1 MKLAAALLV
10 LSLNLA
16 AQSTGIL
23 KGAITDQSGSAIP
36 GATITAVRDGG
47 QPLTTTS
54 RDDGTYVLAGLPP
67 GTYSVEV
74 TSPGLAQRNPAAVNI
89 SIGTSILN
97 IQMSLVL
104 ERQQITVTDTIAP
117 VVSTDP
123 SQSAGAQVMR
133 SDDLD
138 AISDDPDD
146 LITDLMALA
155 GPAAGLNGGQ
165 IFIDG
170 FTAGD
175 GTLPSKDAIREVRIN
190 QNPFSPE
197 FDTLGT
203 GNIQILTKPGTDLLR
218 GEVFY
223 TDGTSTLNSRN
234 PYATQKAPF
243 ELKDFGGS
251 LSGRFNSKGS
261 FFLNVDKRN
270 IDNGEVINAV
280 TLNPSTLAIVSPFT
294 QVTMSPLRRLYVG
307 ARADYQLTSKHTL
320 MVRYEPNLNT
330 SENAGVGNFTLP
342 SQSYH
347 SALMEHSIQ
356 ATETAAI
363 SNSVINETRFQ
374 FRHQNSSQTP
384 DSTDP
389 SISVANSFN
398 TGGASAGLHDYI
410 HHHYEVQNYT
420 TAVHGAHTLRF
431 GARLRA
437 VSIKDTSQQNFNG
450 MYIFGG
456 AYAPILNAN
465 NQPVVPGVVCNQD
478 APDGAGCATISSIE
492 QYRRTLLFQQM
503 GLTPQEIRSL
513 GGGAGQFLINTGNPV
528 VYVGGADIGVFAGDD
543 WKLKPNLTL
552 SLGVRYETQ
561 ENIRDRSD
569 VAPRLAFAWAPGS
582 PAQNATP
589 RTVIRGGFGM
599 FYDRFSEQNVLIAQ
613 RYDGTNQQQFIL
625 IDPDTYPAIPSLNSL
640 ESSPQTIHTISSSLR
655 APYLIQSSIAVE
667 RQLPKKSTLAV
678 TYTNSHGLHE
688 LLSRNINAPLPG
700 SYTGVAG
707 SGVYPYPNEGPI
719 YEMESAGLYNQNQLV
734 FNLNSRPNTKI
745 SLFAS
750 YSLSYARSDTD
761 GLNTFPANQ
770 YSMAGEYGP
779 AANDVRHRASLGG
792 SITAKWGL
800 QWNPFVI
807 LQSGAPFNIVT
818 SQDIYGDTLLTA
830 RPAFASSPNQ
840 PGVISTPFGL
850 FDPNPSPGEPLV
862 PRNYGRGPG
871 LVIVN
876 LRLARTFHFG
886 EPRSG
891 KTDSP
896 YALTLSISAR
906 NLVNHLNPGP
916 IIGNI
921 NSPLFGQSNQ
931 IAVGSGAY
939 ADSANNRRLE
949 FQARF
954 AF

>member
-1 MKLAAALLV
+1 M
-10 LSLNLA
+10 
-16 AQSTGIL
+16 
-23 KGAITDQSGSAIP
+23 
-36 GATITAVRDGG
+36 
-47 QPLTTTS
+47 
-54 RDDGTYVLAGLPP
+54 
-67 GTYSVEV
+67 
-74 TSPGLAQRNPAAVNI
+74 
-89 SIGTSILN
+89 
-97 IQMSLVL
+97 
-104 ERQQITVTDTIAP
+104 
-117 VVSTDP
+117 
-123 SQSAGAQVMR
+123 
-133 SDDLD
+133 
-138 AISDDPDD
+138 
-146 LITDLMALA
+146 
-155 GPAAGLNGGQ
+155 
-165 IFIDG
+165 
-170 FTAGD
+170 
-175 GTLPSKDAIREVRIN
+175 
-190 QNPFSPE
+190 
-197 FDTLGT
+197 
-203 GNIQILTKPGTDLLR
+203 
-218 GEVFY
+218 
-223 TDGTSTLNSRN
+223 
-234 PYATQKAPF
+234 
-243 ELKDFGGS
+243 
-251 LSGRFNSKGS
+251 
-261 FFLNVDKRN
+261 
-270 IDNGEVINAV
+270 
-280 TLNPSTLAIVSPFT
+280 
-294 QVTMSPLRRLYVG
+294 
-307 ARADYQLTSKHTL
+307 
-320 MVRYEPNLNT
+320 
-330 SENAGVGNFTLP
+330 
-342 SQSYH
+342 
-347 SALMEHSIQ
+347 
-356 ATETAAI
+356 
-363 SNSVINETRFQ
+363 
-374 FRHQNSSQTP
+374 
-384 DSTDP
+384 
-389 SISVANSFN
+389 
-398 TGGASAGLHDYI
+398 
-410 HHHYEVQNYT
+410 
-420 TAVHGAHTLRF
+420 
-431 GARLRA
+431 
-437 VSIKDTSQQNFNG
+437 
-450 MYIFGG
+450 
-456 AYAPILNAN
+456 
-465 NQPVVPGVVCNQD
+465 
-478 APDGAGCATISSIE
+478 
-492 QYRRTLLFQQM
+492 
-503 GLTPQEIRSL
+503 
-513 GGGAGQFLINTGNPV
+513 
-528 VYVGGADIGVFAGDD
+528 
-543 WKLKPNLTL
+543 
-552 SLGVRYETQ
+552 
-561 ENIRDRSD
+561 
-569 VAPRLAFAWAPGS
+569 
-582 PAQNATP
+582 
-589 RTVIRGGFGM
+589 
-599 FYDRFSEQNVLIAQ
+599 
-613 RYDGTNQQQFIL
+613 
-625 IDPDTYPAIPSLNSL
+625 
-640 ESSPQTIHTISSSLR
+640 
-655 APYLIQSSIAVE
+655 
-667 RQLPKKSTLAV
+667 